1 MTGQLVGLIVLL
13 LLSFLF
19 SMVEYG
25 YVTITPMAL
34 EKTGESPALSDRLR
48 ARMAASHAML
58 IGVVVLGNNL
68 ANLGASFIFA
78 RVVLTLYS
86 RVNPDLLAV
95 ASTLVLTVVVV
106 IFAETIPKSIGKAFP
121 EQVTRGTAVLLY
133 PLYLLLY
140 PGARALAAVSG
151 VFTGP
156 LLRRAKHSG
165 YLNDS
170 DDFRYLLKMGQ
181 EDGVIDKEE
190 ERLIYNIFD
199 YTNTLAY
206 EIMTPFVDVT
216 TVDKDA
222 AISEVIKAINETGHS
237 RLPVMDDDNV
247 VGVIYA
253 KDTLRAMAGGAGPG
267 VKASGV
273 LRQPFFA
280 PDTKKISSLLQEMQR
295 QRIQTAV
302 LFDEY
307 GAVSGLITVEDIL
320 EEVFGEIQ
328 DEYDKEAAEIEN
340 AGADAFLIKG
350 SVSTDK
356 ASELFR
362 TELSGEDY
370 DTVAGLMLS
379 EIGRL
384 PRVGDK
390 VERAGIVFTVVNVVG
405 KRISRVRAER
415 LPTAPAR
422 SVEDE
427 QS

>member
-1 MTGQLVGLIVLL
+1 MTGPIIGLLVLL

-34 EKTGESPALSDRLR
+34 EKTGESTALTDRLR
-48 ARMAASHAML
+48 ARMAASHSML
-58 IGVVVLGNNL
+58 IAVVVLGNNM

-78 RVVLTLYS
+78 RVVLTVFTQ
-86 RVNPDLLAV
+86 VNPDLLAV
-95 ASTLVLTVVVV
+95 ASTLALTVVVV

-121 EQVTRGTAVLLY
+121 EQATRATAILLY

-140 PGARALAAVSG
+140 PGARAIAAVSG

-156 LLRRAKHSG
+156 LLRHAKHTG

-170 DDFRYLLKMGQ
+170 EDFRYLLKMGQ

-199 YTNTLAY
+199 YTSTLAY

-216 TVDKDA
+216 TVEKDA
-222 AISEVIKAINETGHS
+222 PISELIKAINETGHS

-247 VGVIYA
+247 VGLVYA
-253 KDTLRAMAGGAGPG
+253 KDALRAMAGGAGLN
-267 VKASGV
+267 VKASDI

-307 GAVSGLITVEDIL
+307 GSVSGLITVEDIL

-340 AGADAFLIKG
+340 VGADAFLIKG

-362 TELSGEDY
+362 AELSGEDY

-384 PRVGDK
+384 PRVGDR
-390 VERAGIVFTVVNVVG
+390 VERADVVFTVVNVVG

-415 LPTAPAR
+415 LPTAPPR
-422 SVEDE
+422 SSEDE
-427 QS
+427 ES

>member
-1 MTGQLVGLIVLL
+1 MTGPIVGLLVLL
-13 LLSFLF
+13 ALSFLF

-25 YVTITPMAL
+25 YVTMTPMAL
-34 EKTGESPALSDRLR
+34 EKAAESSVLADRLSTK
-48 ARMAASHAML
+48 MAAGHSML
-58 IGVVVLGNNL
+58 IAVVVLGNNM

-78 RVVLTLYS
+78 RVVLTVFM
-86 RVNPDLLAV
+86 RVNPALLAV
-95 ASTLVLTVVVV
+95 VSTLALTVVVV
-106 IFAETIPKSIGKAFP
+106 IFAETIPKSIGRAFP
-121 EQVTRGTAVLLY
+121 EQVMRATAIPLY
-133 PLYLLLY
+133 PFYLLLY
-140 PGARALAAVSG
+140 PGARALAAVAG

-156 LLRRAKHSG
+156 LLRRAKHTG
-165 YLNDS
+165 HLNDS
-170 DDFRYLLKMGQ
+170 EDFRYLLKMGQ
-181 EDGVIDKEE
+181 ED
-190 ERLIYNIFD
+190 
-199 YTNTLAY
+199 
-206 EIMTPFVDVT
+206 
-216 TVDKDA
+216 
-222 AISEVIKAINETGHS
+222 ETGHS

-247 VGVIYA
+247 VGLVYA
-253 KDTLRAMAGGAGPG
+253 KDALRAMAGGAGPN
-267 VKASGV
+267 VKASDI

-295 QRIQTAV
+295 QRIQIAV

-340 AGADAFLIKG
+340 VGADAFLIKG

-356 ASELFR
+356 ASELFQS
-362 TELSGEDY
+362 ELSGEDY

-390 VERAGIVFTVVNVVG
+390 VERAGIIFTVVNVVG

-415 LPTAPAR
+415 LPTAPPH
-422 SVEDE
+422 STEDE
-427 QS
+427 ES

>member
-1 MTGQLVGLIVLL
+1 MTGPIVGLLVLL
-13 LLSFLF
+13 TLSFLF

-25 YVTITPMAL
+25 YVTMTPMAL
-34 EKTGESPALSDRLR
+34 EKAAESSVLADRLST
-48 ARMAASHAML
+48 RMAAGHSML
-58 IGVVVLGNNL
+58 IAVVVLGNNM

-78 RVVLTLYS
+78 RVVLTVFT

-95 ASTLVLTVVVV
+95 VSTLALTVVVV
-106 IFAETIPKSIGKAFP
+106 IFAETIPKSIGRAFP
-121 EQVTRGTAVLLY
+121 EQVMHATAIPLY
-133 PLYLLLY
+133 PFYLLLY
-140 PGARALAAVSG
+140 PGARALATISG

-156 LLRRAKHSG
+156 LLRHAKHTG
-165 YLNDS
+165 HLNDS

-190 ERLIYNIFD
+190 ERLIHNIFD
-199 YTNTLAY
+199 YTSTLAY

-216 TVDKDA
+216 TVEKNVP
-222 AISEVIKAINETGHS
+222 ISDVIKAIDETGHS
-237 RLPVMDDDNV
+237 RLPIMDDDNV
-247 VGVIYA
+247 VGLVYA
-253 KDTLRAMAGGAGPG
+253 KDALRAMAGGAGPN
-267 VKASGV
+267 VKASGI

-295 QRIQTAV
+295 QRIQIAV

-328 DEYDKEAAEIEN
+328 EE
-340 AGADAFLIKG
+340 
-350 SVSTDK
+350 
-356 ASELFR
+356 
-362 TELSGEDY
+362 Y

-390 VERAGIVFTVVNVVG
+390 VERGGIVFTVVNVVG

-415 LPTAPAR
+415 LPPAPSR
-422 SVEDE
+422 PTEDE
-427 QS
+427 E

>member
-1 MTGQLVGLIVLL
+1 MTGQIIGLLVLL
-13 LLSFLF
+13 ALSFLF

-25 YVTITPMAL
+25 FVTITPMAL
-34 EKTGESPALSDRLR
+34 EKTGSSSALADRLR
-48 ARMAASHAML
+48 TRMATNHSML
-58 IGVVVLGNNL
+58 VAVVVLGNNMT
-68 ANLGASFIFA
+68 NLGASFLFA
-78 RVVLTLYS
+78 RIVLTAFSL
-86 RVNPDLLAV
+86 VNPDLLAV
-95 ASTLVLTVVVV
+95 ASTLALTIVVV

-121 EQVTRGTAVLLY
+121 EQVTRATAVLLY
-133 PLYLLLY
+133 PLYLILY
-140 PGARALAAVSG
+140 PGARALSAVAG
-151 VFTGP
+151 IFTRP
-156 LLRRAKHSG
+156 LLQRAKHAG
-165 YLNDS
+165 YLSDS

-216 TVDKDA
+216 TVEKDSS
-222 AISEVIKAINETGHS
+222 ITEVIQAIDKTGHS

-247 VGVIYA
+247 VGLVYA
-253 KDTLRAMAGGAGPG
+253 KDALRTMAGGAGLE
-267 VKASGV
+267 VKASGI

-340 AGADAFLIKG
+340 VGADAFLIKG

-356 ASELFR
+356 ASELFES
-362 TELSGEDY
+362 ELSGEDY

-390 VERAGIVFTVVNVVG
+390 VERGGIVFTVVNVVG

-415 LPTAPAR
+415 LPPAPSRPTA
-422 SVEDE
+422 DE
-427 QS
+427 E